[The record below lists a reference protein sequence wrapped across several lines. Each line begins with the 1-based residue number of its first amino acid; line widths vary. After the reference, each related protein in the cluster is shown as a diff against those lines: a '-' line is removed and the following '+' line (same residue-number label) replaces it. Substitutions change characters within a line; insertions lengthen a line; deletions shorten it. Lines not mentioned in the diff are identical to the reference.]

1 MLLKS
6 PPHLHSNA
14 RNINTP
20 NINTTSHAG
29 GNINSNNS
37 NNNTGFNNNL
47 KSINNSRNLY
57 ESASI
62 AKIKTPQSISGIFK
76 SNFRT
81 VASRTPTSNLLM
93 NNARINNNSG
103 SLK

>member
-1 MLLKS
+1 MGCS
-6 PPHLHSNA
+6 
-14 RNINTP
+14 
-20 NINTTSHAG
+20 
-29 GNINSNNS
+29 
-37 NNNTGFNNNL
+37 NL

-93 NNARINNNSG
+93 NNARMNNNNNNG
-103 SLK
+103 SVK